1 MSPRLRVHRLPQVIA
16 LSMFNRGSNHADHI
30 SDRTRRCTSLW
41 SLHRRTSPIS
51 QHFRPQDETLLYP
64 ICGRF
69 NATERAIRKVRREF
83 IECGI
88 PRTGLEYAQA
98 IDATLDWIISELS

>member
-51 QHFRPQDETLLYP
+51 QHFRPQDETLIYP

-83 IECGI
+83 AECGM
-88 PRTGLEYAQA
+88 RCEGFEYALA
-98 IDATLDWIISELS
+98 IDCALDHIFSEES